1 MSAFWT
7 VYRHR
12 NSFIPIGHGISARCG
27 FAQKRSV
34 FCMTLG
40 MRVRAII
47 LASFGVLVLICPPL
61 HGASSSSVGMWV
73 CKDAENHTV
82 FTNRV
87 RQYQNCRPYVP
98 GPRLRDLVDKQMR
111 ITEKEYTD
119 LDKMLDNARSLGKI
133 LGPL

>member
-1 MSAFWT
+1 MLL
-7 VYRHR
+7 
-12 NSFIPIGHGISARCG
+12 
-27 FAQKRSV
+27 RSV
-34 FCMTLG
+34 
-40 MRVRAII
+40 I
-47 LASFGVLVLICPPL
+47 LAGFGVVIVICPL
-61 HGASSSSVGMWV
+61 VYAASSSSVGMWV

-82 FTNRV
+82 YTNRV